1 MTLGD
6 LMGQAIT
13 TTAQTMR
20 ADTKAKVGAKT
31 DMAPLLGTW
40 VNAKRNTDHIAKVE
54 VAERDGTLFI
64 RLYGS
69 SSDELVDWGE
79 AEAIPFAFTGTTQ
92 VAGFHSR
99 YSLGDTR
106 IEIAANVK
114 LGILVIQT
122 YTSFQ
127 DESDRLS
134 QFSREFFYRSLV
146 EPADDRVR
154 TGRTFLA
161 GDWVNTNPDTQWI
174 KSFTLAENGH
184 AFTLDV
190 LGATDPADWG
200 EVEITTYLDSAGE
213 PAFHAEYD
221 LGPVE
226 AVLAGNTGKSII
238 IIAAFFRFKGDESA
252 NTFCREFFVPRDQ
265 ES

>member
-1 MTLGD
+1 
-6 LMGQAIT
+6 
-13 TTAQTMR
+13 
-20 ADTKAKVGAKT
+20 
-31 DMAPLLGTW
+31 MAPLLGTW
-40 VNAKRNTDHIAKVE
+40 VNAKQNTDHIAKVE
-54 VAERDGTLFI
+54 VAERNGTLII

-146 EPADDRVR
+146 EPADERVR

-161 GDWVNTNPDTQWI
+161 GDWVNTNPDTKWI